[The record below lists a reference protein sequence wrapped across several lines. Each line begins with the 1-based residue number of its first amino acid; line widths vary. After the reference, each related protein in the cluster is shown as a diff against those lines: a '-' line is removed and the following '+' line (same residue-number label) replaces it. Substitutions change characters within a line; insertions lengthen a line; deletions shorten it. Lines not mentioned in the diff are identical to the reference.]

1 MGDKNYIDKIRN
13 YYLPPF
19 VNILSNKSS
28 RLISCNNDYP
38 DGKANRREMRHKIK
52 IERAILWLIITQ

>member
-1 MGDKNYIDKIRN
+1 MDDKDYIDEIRN

-28 RLISCNNDYP
+28 ELMSCNNDYP
-38 DGKANRREMRHKIK
+38 DGKANRREARRRELRKRK
-52 IERAILWLIITQ
+52 GRL